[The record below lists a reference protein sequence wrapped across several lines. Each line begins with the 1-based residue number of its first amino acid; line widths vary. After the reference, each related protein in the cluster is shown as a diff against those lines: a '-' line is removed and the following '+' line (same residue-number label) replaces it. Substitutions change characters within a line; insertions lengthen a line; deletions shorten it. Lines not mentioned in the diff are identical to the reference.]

1 MTPAS
6 GNGKAPRVVRCAIYT
21 RKSTSEGLDMDFN
34 TLDAQREAS
43 EHYIQSQAA
52 QGWTALPAHYDDGGF
67 TGGNLERPA
76 LQRLLDDIE
85 RGEVEMVVVYK
96 VDRLSRSLLDFARL
110 MEKFEKKS
118 IGFVSITQH
127 FDTSSSMGRLVLNVL
142 LSFAQFERE
151 LISERTRDKIAAARR
166 RGKWTGGPPGLG
178 DPIDTDRRALAVV
191 PEEAEIVRL
200 AFELYLKT
208 RSIGAVTARLN
219 ALGHTQKRHTTQVG
233 KVVGGK
239 PWDKDAVHR
248 LIRNPL
254 YVGKVKQKDELYAGE
269 QPPLVG
275 TEVFERV
282 QKSLAD
288 RSTGRGVRRT
298 RRPEYLLTGLLRCQP
313 CDAAMT
319 SSAGRGRNGKSYRYY
334 RCCKEAT
341 EGTACPTGLLVAD
354 EVESAVV
361 AQVREAAKKGDLQ
374 REVLAEL
381 GEDDGSSA
389 ETQAQRERLTARLA
403 ELNGEARR
411 LLGAFSNGSAGS
423 KLMVE
428 RLGELEADMDRVRL
442 NLGEVEARLRG
453 ADGVRHEVER
463 VAEFLDGFDDLWDAL
478 VPAERREYLRTLVR
492 RVSVDSAMHQLHVK
506 LFDLEECSPGSAG
519 DPPAEATP

>member
-1 MTPAS
+1 MTAT
-6 GNGKAPRVVRCAIYT
+6 NGKAPHIVRCAIYT

-43 EHYIQSQAA
+43 EHYIQAQAA
-52 QGWTALPAHYDDGGF
+52 QGWTVLPAHFDDGGF
-67 TGGNLERPA
+67 TGGSLERPA

-85 RGEVEMVVVYK
+85 RGEVDMVVVYK

-127 FDTSSSMGRLVLNVL
+127 FDTSSSMGRLILNVL

-151 LISERTRDKIAAARR
+151 LISERTRDKMAAARR
-166 RGKWTGGPPGLG
+166 RGKWTGGPPVLG
-178 DPIDTDRRALAVV
+178 YRIDAERRALAVI
-191 PEEAEIVRL
+191 PEEAEVVRL
-200 AFELYLKT
+200 AFDLYLKT
-208 RSIGAVTARLN
+208 RSIGAVATRLN
-219 ALGHTQKRHTTQVG
+219 VLGHTQKRHTTKAG
-233 KVVGGK
+233 KMVGGR

-254 YVGKVKQKDELYAGE
+254 YAGKVRQKNELYAGE
-269 QPPLVG
+269 HPPLVSS
-275 TEVFERV
+275 EVFERV
-282 QKSLAD
+282 QQSLAN
-288 RSTGRGVRRT
+288 RSTGRGGRCT

-319 SSAGRGRNGKSYRYY
+319 SSVGRGRNGKGYRYY
-334 RCCKEAT
+334 RCCKEAN

-361 AQVREAAKKGDLQ
+361 ARVREAAKKGDLQ
-374 REVLAEL
+374 REILAEL
-381 GEDDGSSA
+381 DEDGGSRA
-389 ETQAQRERLTARLA
+389 EAHAQRERLSARLA
-403 ELNGEARR
+403 ELNSEARR

-423 KLMVE
+423 KLLVE
-428 RLGELEADMDRVRL
+428 RLGEIEANMDRVRL
-442 NLGEVEARLRG
+442 DLGAVEGRLRS

-463 VAEFLDGFDDLWDAL
+463 VAEFLDRFDDLWDAL
-478 VPAERREYLRTLVR
+478 VPAERHEYLHLLVR
-492 RVSVDSAMHQLHVK
+492 RVSVDSATHQLHVK
-506 LFDLEECSPGSAG
+506 LFDLDGCSPVSADG
-519 DPPAEATP
+519 LAAQATP